1 MRKLLALGV
10 VVVGLLLAGCKST
23 CRQLSESMCECSITT
38 SNKTACLQ
46 VAATNEQNNY
56 PTAADEANCA
66 ALLPLCD
73 CRLIDT
79 AQGKANCGLTRPLA
93 DPDAGT

>member
-1 MRKLLALGV
+1 MRKLLSLGV
-10 VVVGLLLAGCKST
+10 VVAGLVVAGCKST
-23 CRQLSESMCECSITT
+23 CRQLSESMCECSVNT

-46 VAATNEQNNY
+46 LAASAEQNNY
-56 PTAADEANCA
+56 PTTEDEATCA
-66 ALLPLCD
+66 ALMPICD

-93 DPDAGT
+93 SPDAGF